1 MSYPSNKLD
10 LIAALVMAPNS
21 FHWRLIGDYSSP
33 AQGQL
38 VE

>member
-21 FHWRLIGDYSSP
+21 FHWLIGDYSSP
-33 AQGQL
+33 VPASR
-38 VE
+38 VV